1 MKRERTARLPNVI
14 ARIEVPKI
22 KSCSLYL
29 ISAPVSPSVWPVS
42 LVPPWALTIGGIM
55 TPRRTQATA
64 QIMKRIV

>member
-22 KSCSLYL
+22 NSCRLYL
-29 ISAPVSPSVWPVS
+29 ISAPVSPSV
-42 LVPPWALTIGGIM
+42 VPPWALTIGGIM